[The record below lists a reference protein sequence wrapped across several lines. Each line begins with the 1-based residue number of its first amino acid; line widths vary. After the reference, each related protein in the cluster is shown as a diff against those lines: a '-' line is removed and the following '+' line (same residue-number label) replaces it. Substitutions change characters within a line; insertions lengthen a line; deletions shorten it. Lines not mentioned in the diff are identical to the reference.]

1 MLHAERAA
9 VDLRGAQLDQ
19 FEQLLVHA
27 GLGRDLAQCLHGA
40 VSLRRL
46 RLEVAVLAAGV

>member
-1 MLHAERAA
+1 MLHAKRAA

-27 GLGRDLAQCLHGA
+27 GLGRDLAQRQHGA
-40 VSLRRL
+40 VDVRRL
-46 RLEVAVLAAGV
+46 GLEILVLAAGV